1 VCGAIANG
9 KGAQVRHPWAE
20 YQPQDRFEE
29 LNEREGV
36 EEQRLL
42 EGDGGVAGIKIFA
55 EDLTNKQG

>member
-9 KGAQVRHPWAE
+9 KRAQVRYPWAE

-42 EGDGGVAGIKIFA
+42 EGDSGVASIKIFA